1 MDQFKDDL
9 KILEID
15 EAKSEIITIREV
27 IKAYRKKAFRVHP
40 DTSRYESTSDSQ
52 VLSNAYERT
61 LKYLVEK
68 HKAKKGEDG
77 GVAES
82 SENYEERFTR
92 ENFDRFNFPKR
103 NSDSFT
109 VMIENNMA
117 DTWQEYFEQL
127 YGKPIVNKNKSCG
140 TEAGRVWKVDVEQ
153 EENKAELTIHFYN
166 KPVKSMKS
174 KFLIQGGNHAFKCL
188 FVFNEMPKIYKLV
201 CDMRPKMSKTKTE
214 IQCGQCSIKYKS
226 KKDLRVHYLT
236 THSKLGRL
244 CYSPSV
250 KRLGRTRTMR
260 RVKEKVLSYTE
271 EDERLLDEDTSIS
284 EIEDI
289 EEITVVE
296 RSETTSKTAKE
307 PLSFRCLECDY
318 RAK

>member
-15 EAKSEIITIREV
+15 EAKSEIVTIREV

-40 DTSRYESTSDSQ
+40 DTSGYESTSDFQ
-52 VLSNAYERT
+52 VLSNAYERA

-68 HKAKKGEDG
+68 HKAKKGDDT

-82 SENYEERFTR
+82 SDNDEERFTR

-117 DTWQEYFEQL
+117 DTWQECFEQL
-127 YGKPIVNKNKSCG
+127 YGKPNVNKNKSSG
-140 TEAGRVWKVDVEQ
+140 TEAGRVWKVDLEQ
-153 EENKAELTIHFYN
+153 GENKAELTIHFYN
-166 KPVKSMKS
+166 KPVKSKKS

-201 CDMRPKMSKTKTE
+201 CDMKPKTE
-214 IQCGQCSIKYKS
+214 I
-226 KKDLRVHYLT
+226 
-236 THSKLGRL
+236 
-244 CYSPSV
+244 
-250 KRLGRTRTMR
+250 
-260 RVKEKVLSYTE
+260 
-271 EDERLLDEDTSIS
+271 
-284 EIEDI
+284 
-289 EEITVVE
+289 
-296 RSETTSKTAKE
+296 
-307 PLSFRCLECDY
+307 
-318 RAK
+318 